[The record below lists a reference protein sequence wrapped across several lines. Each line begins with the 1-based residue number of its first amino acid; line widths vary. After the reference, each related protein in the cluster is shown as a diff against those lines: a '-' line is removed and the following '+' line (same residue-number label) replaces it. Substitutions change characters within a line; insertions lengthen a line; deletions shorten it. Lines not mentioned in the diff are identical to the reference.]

1 VYVAPFPTTQP
12 AGTFPESEHPMSTV
26 PLPIHSSLYPE
37 SDGQPM
43 ADNTLQFRW
52 IVTLHG
58 NLAALFADRA
68 DVFVAGDLLWY
79 PLKLNGKIRR
89 APDVMVVFGRPKGDR
104 GSYLQWEEDN
114 LAPQVVFE
122 VLSPGN
128 SPSEMAE
135 KYQFYHDYGV
145 AEYYLYDPMHDQLQG
160 WQRVAG
166 QLAPIVV
173 IHGWVSPWLG
183 IRFDTRGDELR
194 IFTPDGQPFL
204 TFEQVIQARTEA
216 ETRAQQAQTH
226 AQQEARARRDAE
238 ARTQQEARARR
249 DAETR
254 ARQAEAHAAR
264 EAQARTEAEAHA
276 AHEAQARTE
285 AEARAERLAERLKAL
300 GIDPDTQ
307 D

>member
-1 VYVAPFPTTQP
+1 VYVAPFPTAQP

-216 ETRAQQAQTH
+216 ETRAQQEAQLRD
-226 AQQEARARRDAE
+226 ASDQRAR
-238 ARTQQEARARR
+238 Q
-249 DAETR
+249 AETR
-254 ARQAEAHAAR
+254 ARQAEAYAAREAQARTEAEAHAAR
-264 EAQARTEAEAHA
+264 EAQARTEAEAR
-276 AHEAQARTE
+276 ARE
-285 AEARAERLAERLKAL
+285 AENRAQQLAERLKAL
-300 GIDPDTQ
+300 GIDLEELEH
-307 D
+307 